1 VTLPLEKR
9 STSDP
14 GNTPGHCAAAFG
26 LIWQSDWP
34 LPSFAAM
41 APCSAPADIT
51 VRRACGPLP
60 ERQPLCA
67 HGNVTSFSD
76 GFRYCADD
84 EGTLDTFGDNRV
96 DFRPCKTGKDL
107 LPTAFFGTVAA
118 LLLAWRGRVPLHG
131 TAVEIDGQ
139 AVLICGNA
147 GAGKSTLAAGLI
159 GLGARLISDDL
170 SILHL
175 GAHGNMPML
184 VAGRTTLR
192 LHPGIAGLLDRSVSW
207 GSSATTDDAKLTVE
221 PPRVDIDSGFPLGA
235 VAILDRNGGPLEE
248 SNKAGMMEAHL
259 FRPFWTRRL
268 LGTLKRRADRHF
280 AWSHPTMF
288 RVPIMEVRTKE
299 VFARRAEACLDQF
312 RRQLKSQDGGVEV
325 LSVTI

>member
-9 STSDP
+9 STCDP
-14 GNTPGHCAAAFG
+14 RNIPGHRAAAFG

-41 APCSAPADIT
+41 APSSAPPDIT
-51 VRRACGPLP
+51 VRRVREPLP
-60 ERQPLCA
+60 ERQPLCT
-67 HGNVTSFSD
+67 HGNVTGFSD
-76 GFRYCADD
+76 GFRYRVDD

-96 DFRPCKTGKDL
+96 EFRPGEAGKDS

-170 SILHL
+170 SMLHL
-175 GAHGNMPML
+175 EEPGNMPTL

-192 LHPGIAGLLDRSVSW
+192 LHPGIACLLDRSASW
-207 GSSATTDDAKLTVE
+207 GSFATTGDAKLTVE
-221 PPRVDIDSGFPLGA
+221 PPRVNQESRLPLAA
-235 VAILDRNGGPLEE
+235 VAILDQDGGPLAE
-248 SNKAGMMEAHL
+248 SNKAGIMEAHL

-280 AWSHPTMF
+280 AWRHPAMF
-288 RVPIMEVRTKE
+288 RVPTMEIRTRE
-299 VFARRAEACLDQF
+299 VFARCAETCLHQF
-312 RRQLKSQDGGVEV
+312 RLATQNTQL
-325 LSVTI
+325 L

>member
-1 VTLPLEKR
+1 VTLPLEER
-9 STSDP
+9 SACDP
-14 GNTPGHCAAAFG
+14 GNSPGHCAAAFG

-34 LPSFAAM
+34 LPSFTAM
-41 APCSAPADIT
+41 APCSVPADIT
-51 VRRACGPLP
+51 VRRVCEPLP
-60 ERQPLCA
+60 ERQALCV
-67 HGNVTSFSD
+67 HGNVTGFSD
-76 GFRYCADD
+76 GFRYRVED

-96 DFRPCKTGKDL
+96 DFRPGNAGKDL

-139 AVLICGNA
+139 AVLICGSA

-159 GLGARLISDDL
+159 GLGGRLISDDL

-175 GAHGNMPML
+175 GAQGNMPML

-192 LHPGIAGLLDRSVSW
+192 LHPCIAGLLDRSVSW
-207 GSSATTDDAKLTVE
+207 GSPATTGDAKLTVE
-221 PPRVDIDSGFPLGA
+221 PPRVDIESGFPLAA
-235 VAILDRNGGPLEE
+235 VAILDRNGGPMAE

-268 LGTLKRRADRHF
+268 LGTLKRRADRLF
-280 AWSHPTMF
+280 AWSHPAML
-288 RVPIMEVRTKE
+288 RVPIVEVRTKE
-299 VFARRAEACLDQF
+299 VFARRAETCLDQF
-312 RRQLKSQDGGVEV
+312 RRQLNS
-325 LSVTI
+325 

>member
-1 VTLPLEKR
+1 MTLLPEKR
-9 STSDP
+9 STCDP
-14 GNTPGHCAAAFG
+14 GNTRGHRAAAFG
-26 LIWQSDWP
+26 LTWQSDWP
-34 LPSFAAM
+34 LPSFAPM
-41 APCSAPADIT
+41 APCSVPADIT
-51 VRRACGPLP
+51 VRRACEPLP

-84 EGTLDTFGDNRV
+84 EGRLDTFGDNRV
-96 DFRPCKTGKDL
+96 DFRPGKTGKDV
-107 LPTAFFGTVAA
+107 LPTALFGTVAA

-139 AVLICGNA
+139 AVLICGTA

-175 GAHGNMPML
+175 GTHGNRPML
-184 VAGRTTLR
+184 VSGRTTLR

-207 GSSATTDDAKLTVE
+207 GPSVTTGDAKLTVE
-221 PPRVDIDSGFPLGA
+221 PPRVDVESGFPLAA
-235 VAILDRNGGPLEE
+235 VAILDQSGGPLAQ
-248 SNKAGMMEAHL
+248 SDKAGMMEAHL
-259 FRPFWTRRL
+259 FRLFWTRRL

-280 AWSHPTMF
+280 AWSHPAMF
-288 RVPIMEVRTKE
+288 RVPITEVRTKE
-299 VFARRAEACLDQF
+299 VFARRAETYLHQF
-312 RRQLKSQDGGVEV
+312 RRQLKSEDGGVEV
-325 LSVTI
+325 FSGTI

>member
-9 STSDP
+9 STCDP
-14 GNTPGHCAAAFG
+14 GNTPGHRATAFG
-26 LIWQSDWP
+26 LIWQSAWP
-34 LPSFAAM
+34 LPSFTPM
-41 APCSAPADIT
+41 APSSVSPHIT
-51 VRRACGPLP
+51 VRRGCEPLP
-60 ERQPLCA
+60 ERQPLCM
-67 HGNVTSFSD
+67 HGNVTGFSD
-76 GFRYCADD
+76 GFRYRADD

-96 DFRPCKTGKDL
+96 DFRPGKAGKDL

-118 LLLAWRGRVPLHG
+118 LLLAWRGCVPLHG
-131 TAVEIDGQ
+131 TAVEIEGQ

-175 GAHGNMPML
+175 GGPGNMPML

-192 LHPGIAGLLDRSVSW
+192 LHPGIACLLDRSVPW
-207 GSSATTDDAKLTVE
+207 GSSATTGDSKLTVE
-221 PPRVDIDSGFPLGA
+221 PPRVDVESIFPLA
-235 VAILDRNGGPLEE
+235 AIAILDQNAGPLAE
-248 SNKAGMMEAHL
+248 SSKAEIMEAHL

-280 AWSHPTMF
+280 AWRHPAMF

-299 VFARRAEACLDQF
+299 VFARRAETCLHQF
-312 RRQLKSQDGGVEV
+312 RQQLKSQDGGV
-325 LSVTI
+325 